1 MTRPPAE
8 QMIELAQQR
17 DAPPR
22 PHARS
27 SEHHWLLILAAAFGT
42 LLLALLFTPGLP
54 LQWKMYAVVH
64 GVCAQEHNIFLAG
77 MQFPIC
83 ARNTGIY
90 SSFLLTLLVLLALG
104 RGRAGRVPPWP
115 LLLVLV
121 AFFLLLVLDGFNSL
135 FVDLGLPHLYA
146 PRNELRTLTGI
157 GMGMFLAVCLL
168 LVFNLS
174 LRADVDGQQ
183 PVLARWRELVGVL
196 VLNLLVL
203 AAIYGNLEL
212 LYWPLAF
219 LAFVGITSVLYIINV
234 IVCSLILGY
243 DNTITRLSQLA
254 RPATLAL
261 LPTLV
266 LLGLLGGLRFWL
278 ESQGV
283 LL

>member
-1 MTRPPAE
+1 
-8 QMIELAQQR
+8 
-17 DAPPR
+17 
-22 PHARS
+22 
-27 SEHHWLLILAAAFGT
+27 
-42 LLLALLFTPGLP
+42 
-54 LQWKMYAVVH
+54 MYAVVH